1 MGGFGSG
8 GGGRGQGRK
17 PKSAEEKR
25 LGGHA
30 GHRGARGKVL
40 DHPSSANVEP
50 PVSPPAIE
58 VEEFD
63 APDDLTIDERHVWL
77 ELAPHAFAA
86 LTLTK
91 GTSLGFRL
99 LCRNIVLERR
109 FALSVMDAGGASH
122 RGLIQR
128 VDAELLRFGLAPCGK
143 PIVAA
148 PKAEVDPM
156 QEKYFGR
163 A

>member
-1 MGGFGSG
+1 MGGVGSG

-30 GHRGARGKVL
+30 GHRGKVI
-40 DHPSSANVEP
+40 DHPSSANVDP
-50 PVSPPAIE
+50 PPLV

-63 APDDLTIDERHVWL
+63 APDDLTMDERHVWL

-109 FALSVMDAGGASH
+109 FAASVMDAGGASH

-143 PIVAA
+143 PIVSA

>member
-1 MGGFGSG
+1 MGGIGSG
-8 GGGRGQGRK
+8 GRGRGQGRK

-25 LGGHA
+25 LSGHA
-30 GHRGARGKVL
+30 GHRGKVV
-40 DHPSSANVEP
+40 DHPSSAFTEP
-50 PVSPPAIE
+50 PAVV

-63 APDDLTIDERHVWL
+63 APDDLTIDERHVWM
-77 ELAPHAFAA
+77 ELAPHGFENG
-86 LTLTK
+86 TLSK
-91 GTSLGFRL
+91 ATSLAFRL

-109 FALSVMDAGGASH
+109 YALSVQDAGGASH
-122 RGLIQR
+122 RGMIQR
-128 VDAELLRFGLAPCGK
+128 VDAELMHFGLAPCGK
-143 PIVAA
+143 PIVAT

>member
-1 MGGFGSG
+1 MANGH
-8 GGGRGQGRK
+8 GGGRAGAGRK

-30 GHRGARGKVL
+30 GHRGTRGRVI
-40 DHPSSANVEP
+40 DHPSSASVEP
-50 PVSPPAIE
+50 LPPIV

-99 LCRNIVLERR
+99 MCRNIVLERR
-109 FALSVMDAGGASH
+109 FAASVMDAGGASH

-143 PIVAA
+143 PIVTAV
-148 PKAEVDPM
+148 KADVDPM